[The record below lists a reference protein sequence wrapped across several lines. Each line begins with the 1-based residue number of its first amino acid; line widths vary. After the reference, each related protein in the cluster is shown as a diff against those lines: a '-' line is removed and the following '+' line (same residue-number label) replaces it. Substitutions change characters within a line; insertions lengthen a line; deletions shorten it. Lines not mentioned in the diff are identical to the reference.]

1 MCDKTLSFR
10 CSVCKSLENQ
20 LVSLYFLPNEHAV
33 LFGLTTSYPVCSFV
47 NLLQSVTVVR
57 LVERHVVR
65 DALCS
70 LRLEVTW
77 NVVSSPGVFRS
88 FTNSRVQSASER
100 ETVCVARYKII
111 HRLLLLSLIMIK
123 VSIAWSVVEQF
134 LLIILSWCG
143 DLSRGTDA
151 ESWIFYRLAS
161 FWRSAMWFTS

>member
-10 CSVCKSLENQ
+10 CCVCKSLENQ
-20 LVSLYFLPNEHAV
+20 LVSLYFLPNEHEV
-33 LFGLTTSYPVCSFV
+33 LFGLTSYPVCSFV

-57 LVERHVVR
+57 QVERHVVR

-77 NVVSSPGVFRS
+77 NVVSSPGLFRS

-100 ETVCVARYKII
+100 GTVCVARNKII

-123 VSIAWSVVEQF
+123 VSIA
-134 LLIILSWCG
+134 
-143 DLSRGTDA
+143 
-151 ESWIFYRLAS
+151 
-161 FWRSAMWFTS
+161 